1 MVSKKP
7 TPSRKKSETPL
18 DKPAHKPAEK
28 PAHSGKGAA
37 NPSKRATAAKTE
49 SGAETEE
56 EGKGGSMR
64 PDEMPAEVLEFIQAI
79 DEYKRIHRRPFPSWS
94 EVLEV
99 LKTLGYER
107 AA

>member
-7 TPSRKKSETPL
+7 NLSRKKSETHPE
-18 DKPAHKPAEK
+18 KPAHKPAEK
-28 PAHSGKGAA
+28 RAHSGKETA
-37 NPSKRATAAKTE
+37 NSSKRATAAR

-64 PDEMPAEVLEFIQAI
+64 PDEMPAEVVEFIQAI
-79 DEYKRIHRRPFPSWS
+79 DEYKRIHCRPFPSWS

-99 LKTLGYER
+99 LKALGYER